1 MRVKYNKKII
11 EKNKIDQIVWNKIF
25 LPNEILIEEEI
36 IEILNKNSVSFKI
49 LSSNLLLNP
58 QKTRKK
64 DDTPFQVFTPFWK
77 NEENLYLKEYN
88 YRISILIYQVIKIQK
103 YTKNLKLFFLKIIG
117 IKNLKNIGQL
127 VKMKH
132 AEN

>member
-1 MRVKYNKKII
+1 M
-11 EKNKIDQIVWNKIF
+11 D
-25 LPNEILIEEEI
+25 
-36 IEILNKNSVSFKI
+36 
-49 LSSNLLLNP
+49 P

-64 DDTPFQVFTPFWK
+64 DNTPFQVFTPFWK

-88 YRISILIYQVIKIQK
+88 Y
-103 YTKNLKLFFLKIIG
+103 KNLNTNLPRNKNSKIHKEFEIILPKKIG

-132 AEN
+132 VEN